1 MMRIAIDPRN
11 QTNWD
16 IIMSCPAQ
24 IEGEVFPPRI
34 ADAVQSL
41 WTDAG
46 VQESFGRRNE
56 LQLNDSAP

>member
-1 MMRIAIDPRN
+1 MRIAIEDKN

-24 IEGEVFPPRI
+24 IEGEVMPPRL

-41 WTDAG
+41 WEDTG
-46 VQESFGRRNE
+46 VQQAFARRNE